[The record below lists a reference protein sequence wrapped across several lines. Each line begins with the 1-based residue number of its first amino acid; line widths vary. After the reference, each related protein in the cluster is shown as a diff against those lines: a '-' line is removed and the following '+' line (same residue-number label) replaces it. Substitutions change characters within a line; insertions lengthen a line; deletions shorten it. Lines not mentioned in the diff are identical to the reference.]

1 MMLEYTLIFRLLTYL
16 SYAYRRLFTSGRKFT
31 FRGEEMRYFFHPYN
45 FTWASERC
53 IEVPI
58 AMSYLKRATL
68 PVLEVGNVLSH
79 YFNVSHHIVDKYE
92 MAPGVQNVD
101 AMAFST
107 NVRYGLILSI
117 STLEHIG
124 MYKDGE
130 IVESKIMKTILNLRS
145 LLAPSGKIVA
155 TVPLGF
161 NPAMDRIVDDGKLF
175 ASRIFMKRTSRETW
189 TQADYDEVKGARYG
203 EPFKYANAI
212 CVWIIER

>member
-1 MMLEYTLIFRLLTYL
+1 MLDHALIFRLLTYL
-16 SYAYRRLFTSGRKFT
+16 SYAYRRLFSPSRKFT

-92 MAPGVQNVD
+92 MAPRVQNVD
-101 AMAFST
+101 AMEFST
-107 NVRYGLILSI
+107 DVRYGLILSI

-124 MYKDGE
+124 MDGDDD
-130 IVESKIMKTILNLRS
+130 IVESKIIKTIQNLYM

-175 ASRIFMKRTSRETW
+175 STRIFMKRMNRETW
-189 TQADYDEVKGARYG
+189 VQADYDEVKGVRYG
-203 EPFKYANAI
+203 KPFKYANAL
-212 CVWIIER
+212 CVWTIER